1 MIEMTTIVIG
11 GGASGLACAVRLK
24 LNISDSD
31 VIVLDR
37 MDTVGRK
44 ILATGNGRCNFSN
57 INAEHC
63 NEVLDFFHGL
73 GLIERADEE
82 GRLYPYSN
90 QASTILEAL
99 TENCKRFGV
108 EIITD
113 CTVTGIDSDL
123 CVTTDSGIYM
133 ADNIVIATGGKAQK
147 NLGSDGSGYSLL
159 KSIGHKITPL
169 SPALVQLTSSS
180 KYPRALKGQ
189 RAKCN
194 MSILLDGEEVCS
206 QFGEVLFTDYGLS
219 GIVTMNLSEAVSA
232 NFSSGSPKKCIASLD
247 LIPDMTEQEI
257 LDYLNRFKSL
267 NGILGR
273 KMSNIIE
280 KQSAGDLERT
290 AHIAKNWQLILTGT
304 KGYDFAQIT
313 KGGADLKEFD
323 GFQSK
328 KVSGVYACGEVLDR
342 QFPCGGFNLNFAFYS
357 GIKAADQISEKYI
370 NCKQV

>member
-1 MIEMTTIVIG
+1 MTTIIIG

-24 LNISDSD
+24 QNIPQSE
-31 VIVLDR
+31 VIVLEK
-37 MDTVGRK
+37 MNSIGK
-44 ILATGNGRCNFSN
+44 KLLATGNGRCNFSN
-57 INAEHC
+57 INAEHSG
-63 NEVLDFFHGL
+63 EVLDFFHGL

-90 QASTILEAL
+90 QASTVLDAL
-99 TENCKRFGV
+99 AEGCKMPGI
-108 EIITD
+108 EIVTD
-113 CTVTGIDSDL
+113 CRVESIDNDL
-123 CVTTDSGIYM
+123 CVTTDCGIYM
-133 ADNIVIATGGKAQK
+133 ADNIVVATGGKAQK
-147 NLGSDGSGYSLL
+147 NLGSDGSGFSLL
-159 KSIGHKITPL
+159 KSIGHNITPL

-194 MSILLDGEEVCS
+194 MSIILDGETVNS

-219 GIVTMNLSEAVSA
+219 GIVAMNLSETVSE
-232 NFSSGSPKKCIASLD
+232 NFSFENPKKCIASLD

-257 LDYLNRFKSL
+257 SNYLKRFGNL

-273 KMSNIIE
+273 RISDIIE

-290 AHIAKNWQLILTGT
+290 AHIAKNWQLIITGT

-313 KGGADLKEFD
+313 KGGADLNEFD
-323 GFQSK
+323 GFHSK
-328 KVSGVYACGEVLDR
+328 KVNGVYACGEVLDR

-357 GIKAADQISEKYI
+357 GIKTADAIAEKYI
-370 NCKQV
+370 SSQQV

>member
-1 MIEMTTIVIG
+1 MTTIIIG
-11 GGASGLACAVRLK
+11 GGASGLACAIRLK
-24 LNISDSD
+24 QNISDCD

-37 MDTVGRK
+37 MNTVGKK

-63 NEVLDFFHGL
+63 DEVLDFFHGL

-90 QASTILEAL
+90 QASTVLDTL
-99 TENCKRFGV
+99 TEGCKRLGV

-113 CTVTGIDSDL
+113 CTVTGIDRDL
-123 CVTTDSGIYM
+123 CVTTDCGIYM

-147 NLGSDGSGYSLL
+147 NLGSDGSGFSLL
-159 KSIGHKITPL
+159 QSIGHKITPL

-194 MSILLDGEEVCS
+194 MSILLDGEAVCS

-219 GIVTMNLSEAVSA
+219 GIVAMNLSETVSE
-232 NFSSGSPKKCIASLD
+232 NFSSQSPKKCIASLD

-257 LDYLNRFKSL
+257 SDYLNRFGNLS
-267 NGILGR
+267 GILGR
-273 KMSNIIE
+273 KTSDIIE
-280 KQSAGDLERT
+280 KQSSGDLEKT
-290 AHIAKNWQLILTGT
+290 AHISKNWQLIITGT

-342 QFPCGGFNLNFAFYS
+342 QFSCGGFNLNFAFYS
-357 GIKAADQISEKYI
+357 GIKTADQIAEK
-370 NCKQV
+370 N